1 MAHIEIIYMPTIR
14 SIRIRASPFF
24 FVPDVGVGEVGSGG
38 AIAVKLSITFSIT
51 VNCTSPPR
59 NFSNNVKSEH
69 LRAGSYNFS
78 SNLNVMSKSKIS

>member
-1 MAHIEIIYMPTIR
+1 MPTIR
-14 SIRIRASPFF
+14 NIKIRASPFF

-78 SNLNVMSKSKIS
+78 SNLNVMSKSKII